1 MRKPGG
7 RSALA
12 GGGGHARGVKVINKA
27 VALWL
32 AAVPPVVGCSDR
44 AGSALGGDMQYL
56 AALAAVAAP
65 AAGLASSGSTVT
77 AAPKPGT
84 ATTCGRLTGVA
95 AMAGKA
101 AFRPALTGP
110 VAATAATTP
119 LGAPSTK
126 GALR

>member
-1 MRKPGG
+1 
-7 RSALA
+7 
-12 GGGGHARGVKVINKA
+12 
-27 VALWL
+27 
-32 AAVPPVVGCSDR
+32 
-44 AGSALGGDMQYL
+44 MQYL

-65 AAGLASSGSTVT
+65 AAGLASSSSTVT
-77 AAPKPGT
+77 AAPKPG